1 MGETCCCGCCTVAT
15 GTAIIAIL
23 DIIGGVLQMIQG
35 SIVASLMI
43 SHPDRI
49 PEEHYPNFKDHTA
62 VYITFQ
68 FIGIF
73 MALVYTIVSGLLFQ
87 GYRTRNVRLCLP
99 WLYWN
104 YISLG
109 LAAIGVVIIFFAL
122 ALNGQFVVGLIL
134 VLIAIVVLGIAVYFV
149 LVVQRFVNELRGGGY
164 SAANAN
170 IN

>member
-1 MGETCCCGCCTVAT
+1 MEKTCCCRSCTVAT
-15 GTAIIAIL
+15 GTAIIAVL
-23 DIIGGVLQMIQG
+23 EIIGGIFQMIQG
-35 SIVASLMI
+35 SIVANEMI

-49 PEEHYPNFKDHTA
+49 PDKHYPYFKDHTA

-73 MALVYTIVSGLLFQ
+73 MALAYTIVSGLLFQ

-109 LAAIGVVIIFFAL
+109 LTAIGVVILFFAL
-122 ALNGQFVVGLIL
+122 ALNGYFVVGLIM
-134 VLIAIVVLGIAVYFV
+134 VLISIVVLGIAVYFV
-149 LVVQRFVNELRGGGY
+149 LVVQRFVDDN
-164 SAANAN
+164 
-170 IN
+170 